1 MNDYEKLKEI
11 IDEIDDLIEQA
22 VRSACLLPT
31 ILDELRLMQMICL
44 VQDKMLYLKQATLWV
59 S

>member
-31 ILDELRLMQMICL
+31 ILH
-44 VQDKMLYLKQATLWV
+44 
-59 S
+59 

>member
-22 VRSACLLPT
+22 VRSACL
-31 ILDELRLMQMICL
+31 DRKS
-44 VQDKMLYLKQATLWV
+44 VV
-59 S
+59 